1 MHAVQL
7 ADLAAILALHGPSLL
22 FGREMFPDE
31 ALQAYWVAS
40 RARFDRWNERLSEYR
55 VQEAQGNLA
64 QLQQWWT
71 EHHPLMEEILLS
83 EPLTRVY
90 AALGAILDDGRET
103 NELSPIT
110 HSVFVAHLEARNR
123 VLQMMVYGRGA
134 SIRVAVNLNRLRSA
148 VERWCDALLGYL
160 PLERHRAWERY
171 AVEPSRAKA
180 FAVDSRQLPSGVAR
194 DTAGWLT
201 AAAMRDTLSRRSDT
215 AVASPKCNQA
225 VADAVLTVL
234 RPDMFDSVG
243 TLKSLWLHRL
253 QSGAEQADRVLD
265 ELAAVDITMGPTLG
279 GYEAIRDVAFGR
291 WGA

>member
-22 FGREMFPDE
+22 FGREMVSEE
-31 ALQAYWVAS
+31 ALQAYWVANRS
-40 RARFDRWNERLSEYR
+40 RFDRWNERLGEYR
-55 VQEAQGNLA
+55 IREAKGNLG
-64 QLQQWWT
+64 QLRQWWS

-103 NELSPIT
+103 DELSPIT
-110 HSVFVAHLEARNR
+110 HSVFITHLEARNR
-123 VLQMMVYGRGA
+123 VLQMMIYGRGA
-134 SIRVAVNLNRLRSA
+134 ALDVAVSLNRLRSA
-148 VERWCDALLGYL
+148 IERWCDALIGYF

-171 AVEPSRAKA
+171 AVDSSRAKA
-180 FAVDSRQLPSGVAR
+180 FAVDSRQLPIGVVR

-201 AAAMRDTLSRRSDT
+201 AAAMRDTLSRRSDP
-215 AVASPKCNQA
+215 AVASPGCNQA
-225 VADAVLTVL
+225 VANAVLTVL

-253 QSGAEQADRVLD
+253 QWGAEQADRVLD
-265 ELAAVDITMGPTLG
+265 ELAAVDITTGPTLG